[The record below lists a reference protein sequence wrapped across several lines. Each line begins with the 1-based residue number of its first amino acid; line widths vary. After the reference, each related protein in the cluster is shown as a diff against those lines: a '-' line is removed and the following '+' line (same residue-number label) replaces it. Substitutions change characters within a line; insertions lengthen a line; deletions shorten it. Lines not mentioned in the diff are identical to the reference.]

1 MYCFL
6 LLLLPARGFVGLRS
20 RKVFVPD
27 VSALPHPMAPQRPHR
42 GLVVAQVHGGDDA
55 PGAGERA
62 PRTMRKDFIGGDFD
76 WSLAWSDFAMGRN
89 PETPVKLNDWDS
101 EFKEYVRRKRSL
113 EKIDWDV
120 SWRVERARREKS
132 RNPCEVERLGLRV
145 QGIR

>member
-1 MYCFL
+1 MYCF

-62 PRTMRKDFIGGDFD
+62 PRTMRNDFIGGDFD
-76 WSLAWSDFAMGRN
+76 WSLAWSDLAMMRQVQ
-89 PETPVKLNDWDS
+89 ES
-101 EFKEYVRRKRSL
+101 
-113 EKIDWDV
+113 
-120 SWRVERARREKS
+120 ARRG
-132 RNPCEVERLGLRV
+132 PCAMTSSGATSIGAWLG
-145 QGIR
+145 